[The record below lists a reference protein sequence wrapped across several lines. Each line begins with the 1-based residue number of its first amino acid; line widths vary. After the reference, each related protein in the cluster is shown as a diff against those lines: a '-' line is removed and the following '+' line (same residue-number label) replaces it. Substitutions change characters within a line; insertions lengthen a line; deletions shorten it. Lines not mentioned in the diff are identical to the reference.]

1 MNVKKLRY
9 RICILVAAILAVAC
23 LPVSAAVSV
32 KAQLDSASLL
42 MESDHVAQTYRGP
55 A

>member
-32 KAQLDSASLL
+32 KAQLDSASL
-42 MESDHVAQTYRGP
+42 
-55 A
+55 